1 MSAAQK
7 AQSPGGAGL
16 SADTKTDPVIVASQP
31 ECGKR
36 IATIKAQLALKGFA
50 VHDVSIGGY
59 FVAKWNLTKFCPAL
73 ADLESFAAQVGA
85 A

>member
-1 MSAAQK
+1 MTETDVITPEKRLAILK
-7 AQSPGGAGL
+7 AHL
-16 SADTKTDPVIVASQP
+16 TL
-31 ECGKR
+31 R
-36 IATIKAQLALKGFA
+36 GFA
-50 VHDVSIGGY
+50 VHEVSTGGY

>member
-1 MSAAQK
+1 MNAVTTEA
-7 AQSPGGAGL
+7 PDL
-16 SADTKTDPVIVASQP
+16 
-31 ECGKR
+31 KR
-36 IATIKAQLALKGFA
+36 IATVKAQLAIKGFA
-50 VHDVSIGGY
+50 VHDVSTGGY

>member
-1 MSAAQK
+1 MSAAI
-7 AQSPGGAGL
+7 AQAL
-16 SADTKTDPVIVASQP
+16 DQ
-31 ECGKR
+31 KR

-50 VHDVSIGGY
+50 VHDVSTGGF

-73 ADLESFAAQVGA
+73 ADLQAFAEQVGA